1 MKMKVI
7 LWIIALSLMAAPQSW
22 ASSYTVTID
31 TSLVQG
37 KAGAVSFDF
46 TSNGPDDFV
55 DSNLVFIFDFTHDG
69 VTGLPETRGGLVQGD
84 IILLANPA
92 AFTSIEDDFFFNQL
106 SVPFTSFGT
115 SITFNVQ
122 TTEVAPTVADLPD
135 ELSLFILGT
144 DGRTMFNTTD
154 PLGADAI
161 FSLCID
167 GTPTGLFN
175 VFAPADENPTG
186 FINLQIPTFPPTIFS
201 DGFE

>member
-1 MKMKVI
+1 MRR
-7 LWIIALSLMAAPQSW
+7 WR
-22 ASSYTVTID
+22 
-31 TSLVQG
+31 
-37 KAGAVSFDF
+37 
-46 TSNGPDDFV
+46 GPAI
-55 DSNLVFIFDFTHDG
+55 FIFDFTHDG

-144 DGRTMFNTTD
+144 ESWT
-154 PLGADAI
+154 
-161 FSLCID
+161 FSLR
-167 GTPTGLFN
+167 
-175 VFAPADENPTG
+175 
-186 FINLQIPTFPPTIFS
+186 
-201 DGFE
+201 